1 MHTFGPAAL
10 GIILMTLA
18 MLSVPLVDGIAKYL
32 SGSYSPLYLVF
43 ARYAVASL
51 IVLPI
56 AAATRPGPLFPS
68 ERRMSHFM
76 RTLALMAATTLYFLA
91 IARIPLATAVSAFF
105 VGPVVAVVLALVV
118 LKERLTPRKLASL
131 ILGFAGTIIIL
142 RPGTVLEPG
151 ILLALAS
158 GVCFAIY
165 LIATRQ
171 AAQVSD
177 PVKTLAFQ
185 CVIGAVLASP
195 QAVASWSVPAWS
207 DALLFAALGGISAV
221 SHLLSIAA
229 FRHADASTLAPL
241 VYLELIGAA
250 LVGYLAF
257 GDVPDATTVV
267 GAALIVTAGALLLE
281 RARQPAR
288 PASS

>member
-1 MHTFGPAAL
+1 MHTPNHTAL
-10 GIILMTLA
+10 GIILMTCA

-43 ARYAVASL
+43 ARYAIASL

-56 AAATRPGPLFPS
+56 AAVTRPGPLFPP
-68 ERRMSHFM
+68 ERRLSHLM
-76 RTLALMAATTLYFLA
+76 RTVALMAATTLYFLA
-91 IARIPLATAVSAFF
+91 IARIPLATAVSACF
-105 VGPVVAVVLALVV
+105 VGPVVAVALALVV
-118 LKERLTPRKLASL
+118 LKERLTMRKLASL
-131 ILGFAGTIIIL
+131 ALGFAGALVIL
-142 RPGTVLEPG
+142 RPGAVLEPG
-151 ILLALAS
+151 ILLALGS

-171 AAQVSD
+171 AAQVSE

-185 CVIGAVLASP
+185 CVVGALLASP

-207 DALLFAALGGISAV
+207 DALLFAALGGISVV

-267 GAALIVTAGALLLE
+267 GAALIATAGALLLE
-281 RARQPAR
+281 RRPSVART
-288 PASS
+288 